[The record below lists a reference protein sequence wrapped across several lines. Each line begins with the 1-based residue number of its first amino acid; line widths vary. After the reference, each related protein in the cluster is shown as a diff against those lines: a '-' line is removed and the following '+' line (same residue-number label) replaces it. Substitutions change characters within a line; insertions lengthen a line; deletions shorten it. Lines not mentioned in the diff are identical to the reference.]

1 MKIVAALPNV
11 QLLASNG
18 DKIPVQN
25 VPMDGLGVR
34 PKMLPNVG
42 SQPPASTVNLLP
54 KVFKSHEGMTTPP
67 SMVTHKVEERPLE
80 QMSTMIALNNLGRPE
95 SIPLG
100 RTNTE
105 ASDTSMVSSDG
116 AMLKN
121 LGSIHSQLTSKSKV
135 NKIDKVLLE

>member
-11 QLLASNG
+11 HLLDRNG
-18 DKIPVQN
+18 SIVADGGI
-25 VPMDGLGVR
+25 PMDGLGVR
-34 PKMLPNVG
+34 PKMLPDVG
-42 SQPPASTVNLLP
+42 SQPPASTVNLTHV
-54 KVFKSHEGMTTPP
+54 VFKSHERMTTPP

-80 QMSTMIALNNLGRPE
+80 QMSTMVALNNLGRPE
-95 SIPLG
+95 PIMLG

-105 ASDTSMVSSDG
+105 ASDASMVSSDG

-135 NKIDKVLLE
+135 NKIDKALLE

>member
-11 QLLASNG
+11 QLLDRNG
-18 DKIPVQN
+18 DKIQDKN
-25 VPMDGLGVR
+25 IPMDGLGVR
-34 PKMLPNVG
+34 PRMLPNVG
-42 SQPPASTVNLLP
+42 SQPPASTVNLP
-54 KVFKSHEGMTTPP
+54 PMVFKSHEGMTTPP

-95 SIPLG
+95 PIMLG